1 MSVEVIAS
9 HGICNNASLN
19 IFEAEEER
27 VLVAIN
33 NNRPNWY
40 KLYTT
45 DKGVYF
51 NFRGIRYY
59 LSEFI
64 RVNI

>member
-1 MSVEVIAS
+1 MYEVIAS
-9 HGICNNASLN
+9 HGLCNNASLN

-33 NNRPNWY
+33 NNRPTWY
-40 KLYTT
+40 KLYVNT
-45 DKGVYF
+45 KGVYF
-51 NFRGIRYY
+51 NFGGSRYY

-64 RVNI
+64 RLKF